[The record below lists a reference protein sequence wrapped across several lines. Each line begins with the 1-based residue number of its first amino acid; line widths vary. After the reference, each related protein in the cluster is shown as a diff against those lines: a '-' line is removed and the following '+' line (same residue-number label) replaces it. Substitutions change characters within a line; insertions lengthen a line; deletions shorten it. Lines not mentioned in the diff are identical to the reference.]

1 MISNVAFKVS
11 LFQLSAMYVSIHFTC
26 LFSLFNY
33 SHRKYHL
40 QTAVFSLLCTLKERP
55 KERIFINIFYTIL
68 FCVFTLKQSSGG
80 EVGDWRESIWYLH
93 TWSIMGARW
102 PALSSCKVWRPQGHN
117 FTRAWVS
124 RKPTYR
130 PNCPFSSHFA
140 KKPLQTVVLPT
151 LGSEAKSWL
160 RLSEIFWTGKGAAP
174 ERDQTDV

>member
-93 TWSIMGARW
+93 TWSISIFDTKVLCLFIWGGLGFIFSFSLQYRLLERKVLRMDYICAKFVQIYGAW
-102 PALSSCKVWRPQGHN
+102 YFN
-117 FTRAWVS
+117 FHEYFKRTR
-124 RKPTYR
+124 
-130 PNCPFSSHFA
+130 
-140 KKPLQTVVLPT
+140 
-151 LGSEAKSWL
+151 GIL
-160 RLSEIFWTGKGAAP
+160 RYVI
-174 ERDQTDV
+174 TDSL